1 MATPVRAALT
11 GMGMAVPS
19 RVMTNA
25 DFEKFLDTSDE
36 WITQRTGIK
45 ERHMASEGET
55 TASLAADAARSALEQ
70 AGVKPVDLDLIICAT
85 VSPEMPFPSTAC
97 FVQNALKATNVPAFD
112 ISAACSGFIYGLAIA
127 DHAGQVEAELIVIPS
142 HGYTGIKHL
151 LLGSVAERVLR
162 HAQCPVLILR
172 RHDGEEDQD

>member
-1 MATPVRAALT
+1 MATPARAALT
-11 GMGMAVPS
+11 GMGVAVPS

-55 TASLAADAARSALEQ
+55 TASLAIDAARIALEQ

-85 VSPEMPFPSTAC
+85 VSPEMPFPATAC
-97 FVQNALKATNVPAFD
+97 FV
-112 ISAACSGFIYGLAIA
+112 
-127 DHAGQVEAELIVIPS
+127 
-142 HGYTGIKHL
+142 
-151 LLGSVAERVLR
+151 
-162 HAQCPVLILR
+162 
-172 RHDGEEDQD
+172 